1 MITIEPPRRL
11 SNDANPW
18 TVLGLSERGL
28 ADFLRKARRKVG
40 LKGEVDVMIASD
52 KTLRQLNRDFRG
64 KDKATD
70 VLSFPAPPD
79 FPGNRAGDLA
89 ISFETA
95 ARQADAFE
103 HKISDEIRILILH
116 GLLHLAGMDHETDQG
131 EMAEREAAIRS
142 TLRLPN
148 GLIERTTARIPRRR
162 KVTA

>member
-18 TVLGLSERGL
+18 TVFGLSQRGL
-28 ADFLRKARRKVG
+28 SDFLRKARRQVG
-40 LKGEVDVMIASD
+40 LKGDVDVMIASD
-52 KTLRQLNRDFRG
+52 KTLRKLNREFRG

-70 VLSFPAPPD
+70 VLSFPAPSD

-95 ARQADAFE
+95 ARQADAFQHE
-103 HKISDEIRILILH
+103 IRDEICILILH
-116 GLLHLAGMDHETDQG
+116 GLLHLAGMDHETDSG

-142 TLRLPN
+142 ALRLPN
-148 GLIERTTARIPRRR
+148 GLIERTTADTPKRR

>member
-1 MITIEPPRRL
+1 
-11 SNDANPW
+11 
-18 TVLGLSERGL
+18 
-28 ADFLRKARRKVG
+28 
-40 LKGEVDVMIASD
+40 D

-142 TLRLPN
+142 TARLPN
-148 GLIERTTARIPRRR
+148 GLIARTTAHIPRRR
-162 KVTA
+162 K

>member
-18 TVLGLSERGL
+18 TAAGLSQRGL
-28 ADFLRKARRKVG
+28 SDFLRKARRKIG
-40 LKGEVDVMIASD
+40 LKGDVDVMIASD
-52 KTLRQLNRDFRG
+52 RTLRNLNRDFRG

-89 ISFETA
+89 ISLETA
-95 ARQADAFE
+95 ARQADAYQHE
-103 HKISDEIRILILH
+103 VSDEIRILIVH
-116 GLLHLAGMDHETDQG
+116 GLLHLAGMNHETDSG

-142 TLRLPN
+142 ALRLPS
-148 GLIERTTARIPRRR
+148 GLIERTSAPRRR
-162 KVTA
+162 KVAA